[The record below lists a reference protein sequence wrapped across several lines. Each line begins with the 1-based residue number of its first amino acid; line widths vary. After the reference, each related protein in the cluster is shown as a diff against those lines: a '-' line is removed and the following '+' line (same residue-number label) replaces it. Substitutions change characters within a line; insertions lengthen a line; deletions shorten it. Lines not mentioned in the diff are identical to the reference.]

1 MGIFVR
7 TVESKDAGETITI
20 KAPAGKGSINKI
32 YITSTNLAYASVK
45 TEEGVNSVIKSANTN
60 YQEGYYPLQQRADE
74 IDVTVF
80 GMGSAEAVTV
90 ETEWV

>member
-20 KAPAGKGSINKI
+20 KAPAGRGSINKI
-32 YITSTNLAYASVK
+32 YITSANLTYASVK

>member
-7 TVESKDAGETITI
+7 TVETKNAGESMAI
-20 KAPAGKGSINKI
+20 KAPAGTGSINKI
-32 YITSTNLAYASVK
+32 YITSANLTYATVR
-45 TEEGVNSVIKSANTN
+45 TADGVNTIIKSANTN
-60 YQEGYYPLQQRADE
+60 YQEGYYPLQQSAEE

-80 GMGSAEAVTV
+80 GMGAGEAVTV

>member
-20 KAPAGKGSINKI
+20 KAPAGRGNINKI
-32 YITSTNLAYASVK
+32 YITSTNLTYATVK
-45 TEEGVNSVIKSANTN
+45 TEEGNNTIIKSANTN
-60 YQEGYYPLQQRADE
+60 YQEGYYPLQQSASE

-80 GMGSAEAVTV
+80 GMGAAESVTV

>member
-20 KAPAGKGSINKI
+20 KAPASKGNLNKI
-32 YITSTNLAYASVK
+32 YITSTNLTYAVVK
-45 TEEGVNSVIKSANTN
+45 TDEGANTIIKSANTN
-60 YQEGYYPLQQRADE
+60 YQEGYYPLQQPASE
-74 IDVTVF
+74 IDITVF
-80 GMGSAEAVTV
+80 GMGTAEAVTI

>member
-20 KAPAGKGSINKI
+20 KAPAGKSNINKI
-32 YITSTNLAYASVK
+32 YITSANLTYAVVK
-45 TEEGVNSVIKSANTN
+45 TDDGANTIIKSANTN
-60 YQEGYYPLQQRADE
+60 YQEGYYPLQQSASE

-80 GMGSAEAVTV
+80 GMSSAEAVTV

>member
-1 MGIFVR
+1 MGIFIR

-20 KAPAGKGSINKI
+20 KAPAGKSSLNKI
-32 YITSTNLAYASVK
+32 YITSTNLTYAVVK
-45 TEEGVNSVIKSANTN
+45 TDDAANTIIKSVNTN
-60 YQEGYYPLQQRADE
+60 YQEGYYPLQQSAAE
-74 IDVTVF
+74 IDITVF